1 MSDAQKVLM
10 ITSRADIGGGPKH
23 LIDLISEKPS
33 NFIVYAA
40 LPFDQDYSLAIQS
53 QSRESIQIPFRKF
66 SLPAFFR
73 VLAFIK
79 RRNIKTVHSH
89 GRGAGLYSRAL
100 KLFGVRVIHTF
111 HGVHDEKGFKGLIK
125 LQVDQLLKCLTDQFI
140 SVSPSEYEKALSYKV
155 CSPEKTSV
163 IVNGVKVQK
172 QLQASNFNNSPKI
185 ALLGR
190 LSFPKGYDILI
201 SYIDKFIEENH
212 NLSFEINIAGEGE
225 AFLELMEQL
234 DKTRYA
240 KNRITFIG
248 KTLEPL
254 VFLSKHEAFMSFSR
268 FEGLPLSVLEAMSLG
283 RACLLSNV
291 VGNRD
296 VCPPNSRSAILFQL
310 DSYKDFQHKFKDFL
324 TNSALRKEL
333 SSNAFKTVENFFSVS
348 TMAKKTFNLY

>member
-1 MSDAQKVLM
+1 M
-10 ITSRADIGGGPKH
+10 ISSRADIGGGPKH
-23 LIDLISEKPS
+23 LIDLISEKPN

-40 LPFDQDYSLAIQS
+40 LPFGQDYSLAIQT
-53 QSRESIQIPFRKF
+53 QSRESIEIPFRKF
-66 SLPAFFR
+66 SLAAFFR
-73 VLAFIK
+73 ILAFIK

-125 LQVDQLLKCLTDQFI
+125 LKLDQILRGLTDQFI
-140 SVSPSEYEKALSYKV
+140 SVSPSEYQKALSYKV
-155 CSPEKTSV
+155 CSLENTSV
-163 IVNGVKVQK
+163 IVNGVKLQK
-172 QLQASNFNNSPKI
+172 QLQVSFSNAPTV

-201 SYIDKFIEENH
+201 SYIDKFIEENQD
-212 NLSFEINIAGEGE
+212 LPFKINIAGEGE
-225 AFLELMEQL
+225 SLQELMEQL
-234 DKTRYA
+234 DKTQYA
-240 KNRITFIG
+240 KNKIKFIG

-254 VFLSKHEAFMSFSR
+254 IFLSKHEAFMSFSR

-310 DSYKDFQHKFKDFL
+310 DSYDDFQHKFKELL
-324 TNSALRKEL
+324 TNPALRKEL
-333 SSNAFKTVENFFSVS
+333 SSNAFKTVDKFFSVS

>member
-1 MSDAQKVLM
+1 M

-23 LIDLISEKPS
+23 LIDLISERPN
-33 NFIVYAA
+33 NFIVYTA

-53 QSRESIQIPFRKF
+53 QSRESVEIPFRKF
-66 SLPAFFR
+66 SLLAFFR
-73 VLAFIK
+73 ILVFIK

-89 GRGAGLYSRAL
+89 GRGAGFYSRAL
-100 KLFGVRVIHTF
+100 KLFGVKVIHTF

-125 LQVDQLLKCLTDQFI
+125 LKVDQILKSLTDQFI

-155 CSPEKTSV
+155 CSIEKTSV

-172 QLQASNFNNSPKI
+172 KLQASFNSTPKI

-201 SYIDKFIEENH
+201 SYIDRFIEENH
-212 NLSFEINIAGEGE
+212 GLLFEINIAGEGE
-225 AFLELMEQL
+225 AFQELRKQL

-254 VFLSKHEAFMSFSR
+254 AFLRKHEAFMSFSR

-310 DSYKDFQHKFKDFL
+310 DSYDDFQHKFKELL

-333 SSNAFKTVENFFSVS
+333 SSNAFRLVDKLFSVS
-348 TMAKKTFNLY
+348 TMAKKTFKLY